1 MRNLGYNTKYELPLQ
16 FHRNF
21 NRMAALLETADI
33 EFDRLNNQLA
43 EYKSIINQSITQK
56 PEDVFLDKTSLESY
70 SFTNPTVKEARD
82 ILAELLHMSFYEFS
96 VFAWD
101 DVIRYLTEVGINTI
115 SDLDTILNERKNTLF
130 SFMYAY
136 TETLDISVR
145 RKYPVHPVYPI
156 FCFSIYLLVEGKSEK
171 QLFEYYDNSTDSR
184 LGAILP
190 ALEKMK
196 DIHFA

>member
-1 MRNLGYNTKYELPLQ
+1 
-16 FHRNF
+16 
-21 NRMAALLETADI
+21 MAALLDTADI

-43 EYKSIINQSITQK
+43 AYKSSINQSITQK